1 MKLNF
6 YTKTDCPLCEKGK
19 ALIYE
24 LLYELQNEFP
34 IELVEFDIYQD
45 DTLLELYQ
53 VMIPVVE
60 IDEEV
65 ISYGIL
71 DKSLIRKRLL
81 EKTGVS

>member
-1 MKLNF
+1 MNTVKINF
-6 YTKTDCPLCEKGK
+6 YTKIDCPLCDKGK
-19 ALIYE
+19 AVVQE
-24 LLYELQNEFP
+24 LANEFP
-34 IELVEFDIYQD
+34 VELIEWDIYKD
-45 DTLLELYQ
+45 DELLELYQ

-71 DKSLIRKRLL
+71 DKNLIRKRLL